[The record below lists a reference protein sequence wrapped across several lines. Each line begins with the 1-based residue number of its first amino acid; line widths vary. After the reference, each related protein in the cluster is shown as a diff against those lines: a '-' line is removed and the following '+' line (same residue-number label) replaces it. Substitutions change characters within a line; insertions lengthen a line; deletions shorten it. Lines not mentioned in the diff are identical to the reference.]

1 MERNAIVRAVDKDGV
16 TPTRVASR
24 SQNTPV
30 LHLFVDTL
38 EHSTRVKHDYIVG
51 ITFGE

>member
-16 TPTRVASR
+16 TPTRVASM
-24 SQNTPV
+24 SQNAPV
-30 LHLFVDTL
+30 LHLLANTL
-38 EHSTRVKHDYIVG
+38 EHSTRVKHDYIAG